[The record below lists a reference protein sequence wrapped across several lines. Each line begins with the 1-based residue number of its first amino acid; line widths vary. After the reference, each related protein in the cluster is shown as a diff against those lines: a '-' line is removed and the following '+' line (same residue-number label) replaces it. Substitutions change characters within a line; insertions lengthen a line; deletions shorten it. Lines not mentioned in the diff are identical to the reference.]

1 MTKKIPRIVLAIN
14 YVNYS
19 DVKKKNWQK
28 VSMDVLVKNSLANVQ
43 LVTFNYKDDEV
54 HVPQQFMV
62 FKMLE
67 RNSQKT
73 IGNTRPL
80 PYVKDIFDFSS
91 QMNCD
96 VFGYLNSDIM
106 VHKEFFDVF
115 DNYKKIDAYL
125 FSRTDIADVNVGSF
139 NDKNFHVVWKEH
151 PGFDGIFFRRKWW
164 LINRKRFNDNLVL
177 GEPEWDYYYDKIIR
191 QSTGQIIKKRKLY
204 HVHHD
209 TIWNLTS
216 TGAVNNRKINGA
228 VA

>member
-28 VSMDVLVKNSLANVQ
+28 IAMDVMVKNSPSNVQ

-54 HVPQQFMV
+54 NVPQQFRV

-80 PYVKDIFDFSS
+80 PYVKDIFDFAS

-115 DNYKKIDAYL
+115 DNYKKIDSYL
-125 FSRTDIADVNVGSF
+125 FNRIDIADVSVATF
-139 NDKNFHVVWKEH
+139 NSKNFHIVWKDH

-164 LINRKRFNDNLVL
+164 LINRKRFNDGLIV
-177 GEPEWDYYYDKIIR
+177 GEPEWDYYYNKVIR
-191 QSTGQIIKKRKLY
+191 QSTGQIIKKRKLHHVY
-204 HVHHD
+204 HN

-216 TGAVNNRKINGA
+216 NGAVNNRKINGA